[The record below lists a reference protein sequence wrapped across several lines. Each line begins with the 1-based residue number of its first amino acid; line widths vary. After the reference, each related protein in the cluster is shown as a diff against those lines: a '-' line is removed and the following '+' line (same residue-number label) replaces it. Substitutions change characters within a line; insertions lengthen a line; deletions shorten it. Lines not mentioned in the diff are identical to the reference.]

1 MGTMKKQF
9 IKEIFPLGKHFV
21 SDSKGNRR
29 EIDITEERALGW
41 INKFNSMRSK
51 GLMVTAPWE
60 HDINATPV
68 SSLLNAKN
76 NGGEWKSLYLEDGTV
91 KGMLEAATDQD
102 AEAIGTKVKGCSV
115 FIDNFVDGKGTQ
127 WDDSILHICLTNNPV
142 AVTESF
148 ENNENS
154 LSIAMST
161 SMKYDKDDASVGTS
175 LSELARTLKSKMGIE
190 TDPNGLGVGE
200 YLKTL
205 IAVFKNYYSSNRKE
219 EGLQSVAPSMDI
231 FMSTNEPTVDTQP
244 TKEPTKDPAE
254 AYVKKIKILQRRE
267 SQLLRHISSSVS
279 TSLKSRINSLKNNC
293 EEDDSPMKSKLEDLE
308 NSLDNVEFEF
318 DFKNGQLSKTSL
330 EGQIETMELFSKKTS
345 PSEGEENKSQLTSV
359 APPEMEP
366 PNEDVLSLE
375 EMSNI
380 VNSF

>member
-1 MGTMKKQF
+1 
-9 IKEIFPLGKHFV
+9 
-21 SDSKGNRR
+21 
-29 EIDITEERALGW
+29 
-41 INKFNSMRSK
+41 MRSK

-161 SMKYDKDDASVGTS
+161 SMKYDKDANTPELHKD
-175 LSELARTLKSKMGIE
+175 LSDLDHQDE
-190 TDPNGLGVGE
+190 
-200 YLKTL
+200 
-205 IAVFKNYYSSNRKE
+205 
-219 EGLQSVAPSMDI
+219 
-231 FMSTNEPTVDTQP
+231 
-244 TKEPTKDPAE
+244 
-254 AYVKKIKILQRRE
+254 
-267 SQLLRHISSSVS
+267 
-279 TSLKSRINSLKNNC
+279 
-293 EEDDSPMKSKLEDLE
+293 SKL
-308 NSLDNVEFEF
+308 SLID
-318 DFKNGQLSKTSL
+318 KKCPSL
-330 EGQIETMELFSKKTS
+330 ELVFGKTI
-345 PSEGEENKSQLTSV
+345 PRIIIMHEQ
-359 APPEMEP
+359 
-366 PNEDVLSLE
+366 VLSNYLG
-375 EMSNI
+375 SRPN
-380 VNSF
+380 